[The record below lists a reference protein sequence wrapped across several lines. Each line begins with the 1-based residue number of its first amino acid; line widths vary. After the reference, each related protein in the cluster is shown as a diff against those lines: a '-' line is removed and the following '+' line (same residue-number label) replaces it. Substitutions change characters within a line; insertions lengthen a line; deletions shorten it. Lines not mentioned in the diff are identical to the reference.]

1 MSSKE
6 RAKGFLKMDHLRP
19 VSSEVALEVRLASC
33 ALSNLQ
39 TPPRAAG
46 LDDSLGYYGASSV
59 SPKESRVHGRQA
71 GCCGYSHTGE
81 RCPGNDI
88 LTKGEL
94 QK

>member
-1 MSSKE
+1 
-6 RAKGFLKMDHLRP
+6 MDRLRP

-46 LDDSLGYYGASSV
+46 PDDSIRHYSASSV
-59 SPKESRVHGRQA
+59 SPKENRADGRQA
-71 GCCGYSHTGE
+71 GCCGYSHAGGH
-81 RCPGNDI
+81 CPGNGI
-88 LTKGEL
+88 LTEGEL